1 MALGAVRTDILKM
14 VVSQGMTP
22 VSVGLVLGLALSAAA
37 ARVLTSS
44 IFDAA
49 ILYGV
54 SATDA
59 VTFVGVTALLASVA
73 VAACYLPALRAAQID
88 PIDALRYQ

>member
-1 MALGAVRTDILKM
+1 MPLNDVQTLLDYFAASLY
-14 VVSQGMTP
+14 P
-22 VSVGLVLGLALSAAA
+22 FLVLGIVMGACGSAAA

-44 IFDAA
+44 IFDTA

-59 VTFVGVTALLASVA
+59 VTFVGVTAPLAAVA
-73 VAACYLPALRAAQID
+73 VAACYLPALRAAQVD
-88 PIDALRYQ
+88 PIDALRYE